1 MWSVLPV
8 PSPAGMVTIATTG
21 CRNKKGTR
29 FGDVRAVSKIEQKVV
44 TMSAGEGTGSTE
56 LRRSNAP
63 AVRNCVG
70 RTHRQYGIATVRAPA
85 VRNCDGRGPVAFRK
99 SGEKPHLPFSQWED
113 PESRLRLRTRRLEK
127 ALLLR
132 CSDAEVDQ
140 DRARYNGVDHTGT
153 VPAAHKGIV
162 QMIAARPTAGPPYC
176 RCPAPYCRCPHR
188 QAW

>member
-63 AVRNCVG
+63 AVRNC
-70 RTHRQYGIATVRAPA
+70 
-85 VRNCDGRGPVAFRK
+85 DGRGPVAFRK
-99 SGEKPHLPFSQWED
+99 SGEKPHMPFSRW
-113 PESRLRLRTRRLEK
+113 
-127 ALLLR
+127 
-132 CSDAEVDQ
+132 
-140 DRARYNGVDHTGT
+140 
-153 VPAAHKGIV
+153 
-162 QMIAARPTAGPPYC
+162 
-176 RCPAPYCRCPHR
+176 
-188 QAW
+188 

>member
-1 MWSVLPV
+1 MLPCLPV
-8 PSPAGMVTIATTG
+8 
-21 CRNKKGTR
+21 R
-29 FGDVRAVSKIEQKVV
+29 
-44 TMSAGEGTGSTE
+44 
-56 LRRSNAP
+56 AP

-70 RTHRQYGIATVRAPA
+70 RTHRQYGIASVERTGSTELRRSNAPA

-140 DRARYNGVDHTGT
+140 DRARYNGVDHSGT
-153 VPAAHKGIV
+153 VPAAHSGTV
-162 QMIAARPTAGPPYC
+162 PTAQKRMTTWGPHGP
-176 RCPAPYCRCPHR
+176 RGDCPHCPIEASAVKRPHNPVDATPSAR
-188 QAW
+188 QIKNRPPHPAVAKQRGRDIPVA

>member
-63 AVRNCVG
+63 AVRNCDG
-70 RTHRQYGIATVRAPA
+70 EGTGSTELRRA
-85 VRNCDGRGPVAFRK
+85 G
-99 SGEKPHLPFSQWED
+99 
-113 PESRLRLRTRRLEK
+113 TRRVQKE
-127 ALLLR
+127 R
-132 CSDAEVDQ
+132 GE
-140 DRARYNGVDHTGT
+140 
-153 VPAAHKGIV
+153 AAYAFQTMG
-162 QMIAARPTAGPPYC
+162 RS
-176 RCPAPYCRCPHR
+176 
-188 QAW
+188 